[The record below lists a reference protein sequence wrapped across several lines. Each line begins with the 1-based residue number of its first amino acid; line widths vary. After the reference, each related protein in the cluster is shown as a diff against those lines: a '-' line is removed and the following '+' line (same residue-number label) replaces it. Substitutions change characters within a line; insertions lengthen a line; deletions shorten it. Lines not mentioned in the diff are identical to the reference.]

1 MTRDELKRMFPKM
14 SEDALNLNAT
24 DALWE
29 PKAKPRRSLKEI
41 VLAQELQNGTPKTCH
56 PLPSPEPKQAVLNVS
71 IEPSRGKAAY
81 TGRVTIRIESFR
93 KRLIDPDNLCP
104 KYMVDGLRYANIIS
118 GDSAAEVEIV
128 TTQTRV
134 SSKEEERTE
143 ITITPI
149 R

>member
-1 MTRDELKRMFPKM
+1 MTRDELKRLFPKM
-14 SEDALNLNAT
+14 SEDALTLNAT
-24 DALWE
+24 DAPWQ
-29 PKAKPRRSLKEI
+29 PKATPRRSLKEI
-41 VLAQELQNGTPKTCH
+41 VLDETLQNGNTEAH
-56 PLPSPEPKQAVLNVS
+56 RSSPSAKPKQALLDVPV
-71 IEPSRGKAAY
+71 EPSRGKAAY
-81 TGRVTIRIESFR
+81 SGRVTIRIESFR

-104 KYMVDGLRYANIIS
+104 KYLVDGLRYANIIS

-134 SSKEEERTE
+134 SSKAEERTA